1 MQNMRISIAND
12 KPPMNNEPCHGD
24 PPQVNGRTGLVGCF
38 EECFTPDTN
47 TGSVTGDYLLI
58 PGGLYEIPTASGSA
72 QGKLYELYKND
83 YYCGEG
89 LASKD
94 GMVRVDMPGPV
105 TVRSGHI
112 SFTRIESHY

>member
-1 MQNMRISIAND
+1 MKISKASTTG
-12 KPPMNNEPCHGD
+12 KSCHPADGKF
-24 PPQVNGRTGLVGCF
+24 GCF
-38 EECFTPDTN
+38 EDCTMDTT
-47 TGSVTGDYLLI
+47 TGSITGDYLLI

-72 QGKLYELYKND
+72 QGKLYKND

-89 LASKD
+89 LANKD

>member
-1 MQNMRISIAND
+1 MKISKTSKTSTCHSTQSTQADD
-12 KPPMNNEPCHGD
+12 KF
-24 PPQVNGRTGLVGCF
+24 GCF
-38 EECFTPDTN
+38 EDCTGK
-47 TGSVTGDYLLI
+47 TGSITGDYLLI

-72 QGKLYELYKND
+72 QGKLYKND

-89 LASKD
+89 LANKD